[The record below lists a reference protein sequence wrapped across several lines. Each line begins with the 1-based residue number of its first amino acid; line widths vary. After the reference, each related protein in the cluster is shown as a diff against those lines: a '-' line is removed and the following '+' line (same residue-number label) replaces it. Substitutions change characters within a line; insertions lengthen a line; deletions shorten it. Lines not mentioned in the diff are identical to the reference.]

1 MLTLTDKAAVKI
13 ATLLTGESKSTEEWG
28 LRVAVEG
35 GGCSGLSY
43 RLDITKERPGDH
55 VVSQGGSKLFIDA
68 RSLIYVNGS
77 EVDYSD
83 ALTGAGFV
91 VRNPQQKSSCGCGS
105 SFSV

>member
-1 MLTLTDKAAVKI
+1 MLTMSPKAANKI
-13 ATLLTGESKSTEEWG
+13 TALISAEQKSIEEWG

-35 GGCSGLSY
+35 GGCSGLNY

-55 VVSQGGSKLFIDA
+55 VVTSEGARVFVDE

-91 VRNPQQKSSCGCGS
+91 VKNPQQKSSCGCGS

>member
-1 MLTLTDKAAVKI
+1 MLTMSDKAANKI
-13 ATLLTGESKSTEEWG
+13 TTLIAGESKSIEEWG

-35 GGCSGLSY
+35 GGCSGLNY
-43 RLDITKERPGDH
+43 RLDITTERPGDH
-55 VVSQGGSKLFIDA
+55 VVVNSGAKVFIDE
-68 RSLIYVNGS
+68 RSLLYVNGS

-91 VRNPQQKSSCGCGS
+91 VKNPQQKSSCGCGS